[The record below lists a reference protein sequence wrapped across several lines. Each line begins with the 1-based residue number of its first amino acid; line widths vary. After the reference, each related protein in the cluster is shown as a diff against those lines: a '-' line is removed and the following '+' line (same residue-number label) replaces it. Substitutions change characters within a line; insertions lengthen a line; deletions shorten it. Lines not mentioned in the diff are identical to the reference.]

1 MIANPEKQGL
11 ELRDI
16 ESFEVGFS
24 SSESGTGV
32 AAFFDLD
39 GTMLPLPSL
48 ERRFVAELRARR
60 AMPFQNYF
68 RWLIAAARLS
78 PRGILKMTHSN
89 KMHLC
94 GVRAGAIDGHHLA
107 FFPAALRRI
116 EWHLSQ
122 QHAIVLVSG
131 TLEILARQAALAL
144 MLRFATL
151 RMGATIRVVAT
162 RLQQNDG
169 CYTGKIDGEAIY
181 AEGKARAMQRVAAEN
196 GFDLMRSYAYGDSS
210 SDRWMLGAV
219 GKPAAVNPSP
229 ELRRIAELR
238 YWPVFTWTHSE
249 ESAADAPPRSRRFD
263 INTTFISRIKPE
275 KAR

>member
-1 MIANPEKQGL
+1 
-11 ELRDI
+11 
-16 ESFEVGFS
+16 
-24 SSESGTGV
+24 
-32 AAFFDLD
+32 
-39 GTMLPLPSL
+39 
-48 ERRFVAELRARR
+48 
-60 AMPFQNYF
+60 MPFQNYF

-78 PRGILKMTHSN
+78 PRGILKMAHSN

-116 EWHLSQ
+116 EWHSSQ